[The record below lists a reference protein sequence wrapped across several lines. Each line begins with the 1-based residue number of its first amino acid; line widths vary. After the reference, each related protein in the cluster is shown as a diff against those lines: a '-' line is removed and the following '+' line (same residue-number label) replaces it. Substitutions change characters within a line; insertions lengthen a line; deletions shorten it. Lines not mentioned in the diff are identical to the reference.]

1 MKIVIIGPAYPFRGG
16 IAVFSERF
24 AQQFNAEGHQAEVI
38 TFTLQYPNI
47 LFPGKTQL
55 SDSEAPKGL
64 VITQK
69 INSIHPFNW
78 IKTGKLI
85 SKLNPD
91 IVIFNYWIP
100 FMAPCYGTIAHFIKK
115 NNKTTIIGLVH
126 NIIPHEKRVG
136 DKQLTRYF
144 VSKMDAFLVL
154 SAQVKND
161 LLTFTKTK
169 KIALS
174 PLPLYD
180 NFGVEKDKNEA
191 IISVNLNNKFKYI
204 LFFGIVRKYKGLD
217 ILLQAFADKRIDKT
231 KIKLIIAGE
240 FYEDKQP
247 YLDLIKLLEIQE
259 HVILKT
265 EFIPD
270 NEVANY
276 FCAADIIAQP
286 YKNATQSAV
295 TQIAYHFNKPMLVTN
310 VGGLAEMVAHQKV
323 GYVVEPKASAVAD
336 ALVDFFENNREAE
349 FIEGTKIEK
358 EKYSWDKL
366 TSAICSLVIVNK

>member
-1 MKIVIIGPAYPFRGG
+1 MKIVIIGPAHPFRGG
-16 IAVFSERF
+16 IALFSERL
-24 AQQFNAEGHQAEVI
+24 AQQFNAEGHQAEII

-64 VITQK
+64 IITQK

-85 SKLNPD
+85 SKLNAD
-91 IVIFNYWIP
+91 IVIFNYWLP
-100 FMAPCYGTIAHFIKK
+100 FMAPCYGIIAHFIKK

-126 NIIPHEKRVG
+126 NIIPHEKRMG
-136 DKQLTRYF
+136 DKQFTRFF

-161 LLTFTKTK
+161 LLTFTKIK

-174 PLPLYD
+174 PHPLYD
-180 NFGVEKDKNEA
+180 NFGIEKNKNEA
-191 IISVNLNNKFKYI
+191 IININLNNKFKYV

-247 YLDLIKLLEIQE
+247 YFDLIKLLEIQE
-259 HVILKT
+259 HVTLNTK
-265 EFIPD
+265 FIPN

-286 YKNATQSAV
+286 YKNATQSGV

-349 FIEGTKIEK
+349 FIEGTKTEK

-366 TSAICSLVIVNK
+366 TTALYKLVE